1 MRMGRPTDV
10 ACLALLPLVLL
21 AVLLPASRA
30 GAPMGTA
37 GELARALEPVAY
49 GLRDDGGLPMDGLDV
64 AEAGP
69 GRYVGVYH
77 ARTGG
82 RFEAFVATSDDL
94 RTWRRAAT
102 LAVDASQPAI
112 RRLGEGWVVAWEASE
127 RSPHVAVRRYPST
140 EALLAARPDRE
151 FDAPRTV
158 SRTAEGTPSI
168 AVATEDGL
176 VLGLHRQLT
185 SGIDRQAFATLR
197 AWADWRARPVDLG
210 IEAGGNVGDRDHL
223 LEPRLDVLEVQ
234 ARREDPASWRS
245 FLRDPATGALTPLGD
260 EALANPS
267 IERTAE
273 GVVLTAFIPAEGA
286 GGRPAGTLLA
296 IARE

>member
-1 MRMGRPTDV
+1 VRALLVPL
-10 ACLALLPLVLL
+10 AALALL
-21 AVLLPASRA
+21 LPAARA

-37 GELARALEPVAY
+37 AELARAFEPVAH
-49 GLRDDGGLPMDGLDV
+49 GLRDDRGAPMDGLDL
-64 AEAGP
+64 AEAERGH
-69 GRYVGVYH
+69 VGVYH
-77 ARTGG
+77 ARAGG
-82 RFEAFVATSDDL
+82 RFETYVARSDDL
-94 RTWRRAAT
+94 TTWRRDAT

-112 RRLGEGWVVAWEASE
+112 RRLGAGWVVAWEASE

-140 EALLAARPDRE
+140 AALLAGRPDRT

-168 AVATEDGL
+168 AVAQEDGL
-176 VLGLHRQLT
+176 VLGLHRQLA

-197 AWADWRARPVDLG
+197 GWRDWRARPVDLG

-234 ARREDPASWRS
+234 AREGDPASWRS
-245 FLRDPATGALTPLGD
+245 FFRDPATGELTPLD
-260 EALANPS
+260 ARALANPS
-267 IERTAE
+267 IERTRA
-273 GVVLTAFIPAEGA
+273 GVVLTAFVPAEGA
-286 GGRPAGTLLA
+286 ADRPAGTLLA